1 MRKIIAI
8 LHYLVLKMELMIH
21 WYLWTQL
28 KLCWKVKSTVRAL
41 SSNSAL
47 QEISYLHAMNYLAH
61 SFLTFTDGQIVGQF
75 LEDFIKNRDRYS
87 FPKDIQDGITLHRAI
102 DTFTD
107 AHPAIH
113 EAKKVFAPLVRLY
126 AGAFVDVSMDYFV
139 ANDLS
144 LNSLEGWKN
153 HSRKVYRVLNENYG
167 FLPENFRIMLE
178 KMEEGDWL
186 YNYRFEKNIGY
197 SMRNVLNKAKYL
209 NIDIPVH
216 EAFLKNKDFLQEC
229 YDDFFPDLLEHAKG
243 INALLQLE
251 N

>member
-1 MRKIIAI
+1 
-8 LHYLVLKMELMIH
+8 
-21 WYLWTQL
+21 
-28 KLCWKVKSTVRAL
+28 
-41 SSNSAL
+41 
-47 QEISYLHAMNYLAH
+47 MNYLAH

-75 LEDFIKNRDRYS
+75 LEDFIRNKDRYS
-87 FPKDIQDGITLHRAI
+87 FPKDIQDGITMHRAI

-126 AGAFVDVSMDYFV
+126 AGAFVDVAMDYFV

-144 LNSLEGWKN
+144 LHSLKGWKK
-153 HSRKVYRVLNENYG
+153 HSLRVYRVLNQHYE
-167 FLPENFRIMLE
+167 FLPENFRRMLE
-178 KMEEGDWL
+178 RMEQDDWL
-186 YNYRFEKNIGY
+186 YNYRNDQGIRF

-209 NIDIPVH
+209 DKDIPVF
-216 EAFLKNKDFLQEC
+216 EAFLNHKNVLQQC
-229 YDDFFPDLLEHAKG
+229 YDNFFPDLLEHARG

>member
-1 MRKIIAI
+1 
-8 LHYLVLKMELMIH
+8 
-21 WYLWTQL
+21 
-28 KLCWKVKSTVRAL
+28 
-41 SSNSAL
+41 
-47 QEISYLHAMNYLAH
+47 MNYLAH

-75 LEDFIKNRDRYS
+75 LEDFIRNKDRYS

-107 AHPAIH
+107 SHPAIH

-126 AGAFVDVSMDYFV
+126 AGAFVDVAMDYFV
-139 ANDLS
+139 ANDLQ
-144 LNSLEGWKN
+144 LKTLKGWKD
-153 HSRKVYRVLNENYG
+153 HSRKVYRVLNEHYE
-167 FLPENFRIMLE
+167 FLPENFRKMLE
-178 KMEEGDWL
+178 KMEQDDWL
-186 YNYRFEKNIGY
+186 YHYRQDQNIKF

-209 NIDIPVH
+209 DKDIPVF
-216 EAFLKNKDFLQEC
+216 EAFLDHKDVLQKC